1 MLYWDDMQ
9 GFRSFLAGKC
19 GFGGVFSYIT
29 YMNGIRNERKY
40 AFSNV

>member
-9 GFRSFLAGKC
+9 GFRSFFSRKVWFWGL
-19 GFGGVFSYIT
+19 FSYIT